1 METATNNKH
10 LENTIVRDILKYFYT
25 QKLLTEI
32 EYIRILDDLESGNKY
47 VDNNTRKSDVYVQ
60 EVIHK

>member
-1 METATNNKH
+1 METATNNKE
-10 LENTIVRDILKYFYT
+10 LENTIVRAILKYFYT

-47 VDNNTRKSDVYVQ
+47 VDNNTRKSDVYV
-60 EVIHK
+60 

>member
-1 METATNNKH
+1 METSINNKE
-10 LENTIVRDILKYFYT
+10 LENTIVRAILKYFYT

-47 VDNNTRKSDVYVQ
+47 VDNNTRKSDVYV
-60 EVIHK
+60 

>member
-1 METATNNKH
+1 MLRRFFM
-10 LENTIVRDILKYFYT
+10 LEIPKDAEVAFMRAILKYFYT

-47 VDNNTRKSDVYVQ
+47 VDNNTRKSDVYV
-60 EVIHK
+60 